1 MCLLCGEGEKM
12 AKSVLGYSP
21 LTERI
26 YLGRTAKNNP
36 NMWAGEKRDMTN
48 NFIQVML
55 QKFEPNTIHNI
66 SVNGENKYRILV
78 VGMDDKVTVNGKAV

>member
-1 MCLLCGEGEKM
+1 MS
-12 AKSVLGYSP
+12 KSVLGYSP
-21 LTERI
+21 LTGSI

-55 QKFEPNTIHNI
+55 QKFEPNTVQNI
-66 SVNGENKYRILV
+66 SVNGENKYRVLV